1 MLEVVGT
8 IAIIVL
14 IAREFLAIEAGP
26 APRLLARLVGWGV
39 VPLVLLFAVLFAMRV
54 LAFLGGT

>member
-14 IAREFLAIEAGP
+14 IAREFLAIEAG
-26 APRLLARLVGWGV
+26 AAQGLLARLAGWGA

-54 LAFLGGT
+54 LAFIGGT